1 MKLGP
6 FQKGHVTPTSTFS
19 FGVYSPVEVLN
30 VPIPKLHAERIYYA
44 SLSSGFTN
52 LFLASYALKLTN
64 CKTRKFR
71 KRCFLNDHI

>member
-1 MKLGP
+1 MSP
-6 FQKGHVTPTSTFS
+6 F
-19 FGVYSPVEVLN
+19 
-30 VPIPKLHAERIYYA
+30 IPKLHAERIYYA

-71 KRCFLNDHI
+71 KSLILEILFKYDHLENVF